1 MGVAANLKWGWS
13 ETIRLDWTLPRPPE
27 KRIQELKGLN
37 GCASALSQQG
47 VGQALLSLE
56 PQTCYGLW
64 PKQLDGA
71 GHRLFSGAAD
81 AAGGGR
87 GSLLVSSPRH
97 ALILMSD

>member
-1 MGVAANLKWGWS
+1 VKP
-13 ETIRLDWTLPRPPE
+13 LDLIGRRPPSR

-71 GHRLFSGAAD
+71 GAPIVFW
-81 AAGGGR
+81 GGGR
-87 GSLLVSSPRH
+87 RRGRAGLTFGEFTPPR
-97 ALILMSD
+97 LDPDE